1 MHTENWQANKSR
13 RETGRALIYKPG
25 QGCQGYRE
33 APSEIAVVIH
43 SSPELKMA
51 PWEFTGTTSG
61 SRKEQIQDKVKL
73 GAGCV
78 CTCVCGGGG
87 GRDRTG

>member
-1 MHTENWQANKSR
+1 MPEFTNWA
-13 RETGRALIYKPG
+13 RAAKGIERG
-25 QGCQGYRE
+25 
-33 APSEIAVVIH
+33 PSEISVVIH

-51 PWEFTGTTSG
+51 PWEFTDRASG

-73 GAGCV
+73 GAGWQ
-78 CTCVCGGGG
+78 G